1 MPHATPTPAPP
12 PSAPA
17 ASARP
22 PHRALRWVLGTV
34 AAVLVLLAV
43 VLVVLSQWDW
53 NRARPW
59 INAKVSDTTGRH
71 FAIEGDLTAQWQWPQ
86 PLEPGWQRWIPGVT
100 V

>member
-1 MPHATPTPAPP
+1 M
-12 PSAPA
+12 
-17 ASARP
+17 
-22 PHRALRWVLGTV
+22 LGTV

>member
-1 MPHATPTPAPP
+1 M
-12 PSAPA
+12 
-17 ASARP
+17 
-22 PHRALRWVLGTV
+22 LGTV

-100 V
+100 VHAKQLVLGNR